1 MTAGTLTLALTLA
14 AVWAV
19 LCRINA
25 LQAGVTES
33 RVFVQHAA
41 LGLGLFASLLLPAE
55 WGRVALAAG
64 IVVFLAIGA
73 SRWRHGAPAGTR
85 KAQEPRP

>member
-1 MTAGTLTLALTLA
+1 MTAVALNTALTLA

-25 LQAGVTES
+25 LQHGATDP

-41 LGLGLFASLLLPAE
+41 LGLGLFGSLLLPAD
-55 WGRVALAAG
+55 WGRVAIAAG
-64 IVVFLAIGA
+64 VFAFLAIGA
-73 SRWRHGAPAGTR
+73 SRWRNGAPAGTR
-85 KAQEPRP
+85 KAEAES

>member
-1 MTAGTLTLALTLA
+1 MTAVALTTALTLA

-25 LQAGVTES
+25 LQAGVTEA

-41 LGLGLFASLLLPAE
+41 LGLGLFASLLLPPE
-55 WGRVALAAG
+55 WGRVAIAAG
-64 IVVFLAIGA
+64 VFAFLAIGA

-85 KAQEPRP
+85 KAQEAQP